1 MWNEADIKTKME
13 KALEVFT
20 RELSSLRTGRASQNF
35 LDPVQVDAYGSK
47 MGLTHVATISVLD
60 ARTLSINVW
69 DQGMVGAVEK
79 GIMESNLGL
88 NPQTEGAVIRI
99 TMPELNEERRRELVK
114 VAGKYAENGRV
125 AVRNIRREGMDN
137 LKKMEKAS
145 DISEDEMHRNADK
158 LQKLTDDFISKIDK
172 ALADKEKDMLQI

>member
-1 MWNEADIKTKME
+1 MWNEADYTVKMD
-13 KALEVFT
+13 KALEAFT
-20 RELSSLRTGRASQNF
+20 RELSSLRTGRASQSF
-35 LDPVQVDAYGSK
+35 LDPVQVEAYGSK
-47 MGLTHVATISVLD
+47 MGLAHVATISVLD

-69 DQGMVGAVEK
+69 DQNMVGAVEK

-88 NPQTEGAVIRI
+88 NPQTEGAVMRI
-99 TMPELNEERRRELVK
+99 TLPELNEERRRELVK
-114 VAGKYAENGRV
+114 VAGKYAENGRIS
-125 AVRNIRREGMDN
+125 VRNIRREGMDN

>member
-1 MWNEADIKTKME
+1 MWNEADYATKMD
-13 KALEVFT
+13 KALEAFS

-47 MGLTHVATISVLD
+47 MGLSHVATISVLD

-69 DQGMVGAVEK
+69 DQGMVSAVEK

-99 TMPELNEERRRELVK
+99 TLPELNEERRRELVK
-114 VAGKYAENGRV
+114 VAGKYAENGRI
-125 AVRNIRREGMDN
+125 AIRNIRREGMDN
-137 LKKMEKAS
+137 LKKMEKSS
-145 DISEDEMHRNADK
+145 DISEDEMHRNGDK
-158 LQKLTDDFISKIDK
+158 LQKLTDDFVSKIDK
-172 ALADKEKDMLQI
+172 AFADKEKDMLQI